1 MAAGGPPADDVIKC
15 QLRPIARA
23 DYPGASEADMDRLEE
38 IFPDGVSAYSKP
50 AAEDV
55 ERSMLWV
62 SVGGDQLEPPPEPK
76 WRVARAAPAGPVRPT
91 TGAGAGDSSS
101 GGATGTRQSRA
112 EGKR

>member
-38 IFPDGVSAYSKP
+38 IFPDGVCDYSKP

-62 SVGGDQLEPPPEPK
+62 SVGGDQLEQPHELK
-76 WRVARAAPAGPVRPT
+76 WRVARSAPAGPARPPT
-91 TGAGAGDSSS
+91 GDGAGGTSP
-101 GGATGTRQSRA
+101 GTRK
-112 EGKR
+112 GGG